1 MCAVLQTSRLGDRAG
16 YAAVGS
22 QVEHKGYSPT
32 HPAKAKTGS
41 NSSSGTGTTA
51 ISGSGSGSGYVAPK
65 PTIPKPFNLH
75 GSGSGAPAEH
85 KVQRHLN
92 HCGILVLDFSSSWY
106 CS

>member
-1 MCAVLQTSRLGDRAG
+1 MFTVKQTSRLGDRAG

-32 HPAKAKTGS
+32 HPAKAKQAASG
-41 NSSSGTGTTA
+41 SSSTSNGTAATT
-51 ISGSGSGSGYVAPK
+51 SGGGGYVAPK

-85 KVQRHLN
+85 IVRSK
-92 HCGILVLDFSSSWY
+92 ILLQSI
-106 CS
+106 